1 MKKRLIVFIFVFFT
15 LSLLLSLWFKEST
28 SPPRTAESASKIFVV
43 AKGESVREIAKR
55 LKSENL
61 IRDSLAFFILVKKR
75 GVEKDLQA
83 GDFRLNP
90 SMSAYEVLDE
100 LQHGTLDI
108 WITIP
113 EGLRREEIAL
123 RLAKELNIP
132 ENEFLKSGEEGYLF
146 PDTYLIPK
154 EATASS
160 VIKMMTD
167 NFQSKV
173 VEELN
178 IDQNNLESVIIISS
192 LIEREAKFAED
203 RSIVASV
210 VANRLKNN
218 MKLDIDATVQYM
230 LGYQPQE
237 KSWWKRTLTKEDL
250 QIKSLYNTYINIGL
264 PPAPIGN
271 PGIAAIQAALN
282 PAETDY
288 LYYVSDSEGH
298 LHFARSLPEHQE
310 NINKFV
316 SY

>member
-1 MKKRLIVFIFVFFT
+1 
-15 LSLLLSLWFKEST
+15 
-28 SPPRTAESASKIFVV
+28 
-43 AKGESVREIAKR
+43 
-55 LKSENL
+55 
-61 IRDSLAFFILVKKR
+61 
-75 GVEKDLQA
+75 
-83 GDFRLNP
+83 
-90 SMSAYEVLDE
+90 
-100 LQHGTLDI
+100 
-108 WITIP
+108 
-113 EGLRREEIAL
+113 
-123 RLAKELNIP
+123 
-132 ENEFLKSGEEGYLF
+132 
-146 PDTYLIPK
+146 
-154 EATASS
+154 
-160 VIKMMTD
+160 
-167 NFQSKV
+167 
-173 VEELN
+173 
-178 IDQNNLESVIIISS
+178 
-192 LIEREAKFAED
+192 
-203 RSIVASV
+203 
-210 VANRLKNN
+210 